1 MLSLLFW
8 DPQQHHWLWGQGI
21 MGPTMQGEATNAKYY
36 MKHTVTIVKPS
47 VKNATPNRC

>member
-8 DPQQHHWLWGQGI
+8 DPQQHHWRWGQGI

-36 MKHTVTIVKPS
+36 MKHTVTSK
-47 VKNATPNRC
+47 AQC